1 MARIHPTAVLSGEI
15 EAGDDVE
22 IGPYCVLEGP
32 VTLGPGVRLIS
43 HVHLHGPIEVGAG
56 TVLYP
61 FCCLGMP
68 GQDFKFRP
76 GDPTPGVRIGRD
88 CILRE
93 GVTVHAATRP
103 ERPTTVGDRVM
114 MMAQSHAGHDARI
127 GNGVVMVNGAA
138 VAGHG
143 VIGDQVTMSG
153 LTGVHQ
159 YARVG
164 RLAFMS
170 GGSVVSAD
178 VPPFCIAWGRNR
190 IMGLNVVGMRRAGM
204 HRDHITILRRAYR
217 EVFRVPMTRGEM
229 IERLREFGA
238 QCPPALEMAEFLASG
253 TRPLCPALSL
263 RRTRERH
270 DVAPT
275 EEAELT

>member
-1 MARIHPTAVLSGEI
+1 MAKIHPTAVLSGDI
-15 EAGDDVE
+15 ETGEGVE
-22 IGPYCVLEGP
+22 IGPFCVLEGR
-32 VTLGPGVRLIS
+32 VVLGAGVRLIS
-43 HVHLHGPIEVGAG
+43 HVHLRGPIEIGSS

-61 FCCLGMP
+61 FVCLGMP
-68 GQDFKFRP
+68 GQDFKFKP

-93 GVTVHAATRP
+93 GVTVHAATKP
-103 ERPTTVGDRVM
+103 DTPTTVGDRVM

-127 GNGVVMVNGAA
+127 GNGVVMVNGSA

-143 VIGDQVTMSG
+143 VIGDQATLSG

-159 YARVG
+159 FVRVG

-178 VPPFCIAWGRNR
+178 VPPFCVAWGRNR
-190 IMGLNVVGMRRAGM
+190 IMGLNLVGLRRAGM
-204 HRDHITILRRAYR
+204 SRDHITLLRRAFR
-217 EVFRVPMTRGEM
+217 EVFRVSMPKGEM
-229 IERLREFGA
+229 IERLRELGA

-253 TRPLCPALSL
+253 TRAFCPALSL
-263 RRTRERH
+263 RRGRERH
-270 DVAPT
+270 EDVTP
-275 EEAELT
+275 EGAELS